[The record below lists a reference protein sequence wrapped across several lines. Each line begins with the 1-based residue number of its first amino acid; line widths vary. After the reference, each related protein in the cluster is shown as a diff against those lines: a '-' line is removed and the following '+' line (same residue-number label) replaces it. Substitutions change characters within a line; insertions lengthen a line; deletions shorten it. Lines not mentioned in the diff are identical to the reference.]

1 MKAASAIICLI
12 LAAAMVIEALPTV
25 TPGEPRNEGEK
36 KEERFGWWLNTTPG
50 TTQSYCARVEE
61 FRFSL
66 VRNRRF
72 LIVFLRQKRSKPLR
86 GNRRFVRYFVVIF
99 M

>member
-1 MKAASAIICLI
+1 MTLSQDEPIGYTDLKFCDSVLAS
-12 LAAAMVIEALPTV
+12 
-25 TPGEPRNEGEK
+25 RD
-36 KEERFGWWLNTTPG
+36 
-50 TTQSYCARVEE
+50 EE
-61 FRFSL
+61 FCFSL

-72 LIVFLRQKRSKPLR
+72 LIVFIRQKRSKPLR

>member
-1 MKAASAIICLI
+1 MSLTKHHLNS
-12 LAAAMVIEALPTV
+12 
-25 TPGEPRNEGEK
+25 GENEK
-36 KEERFGWWLNTTPG
+36 
-50 TTQSYCARVEE
+50 QSARVQE
-61 FRFSL
+61 FRFPL